1 MSATTPAYRAR
12 RTREIA
18 YGTWTPFIADSDPVR
33 EHVRQ
38 LRERTGA
45 TYRDLAAAASLST
58 MAVHAAV
65 NGAGQIRAE
74 TAAALLNLT
83 PERIERPRVAAAGTT
98 RRVRALIA
106 MGHTCQRQA
115 QALGC
120 HSETVQKLA
129 RGGAA
134 TVPAGL
140 WADAE
145 RLYDAW
151 WDKRP
156 PERTRQERR
165 AAEAA
170 RRRAERSGWCTGGG
184 LDDERID
191 DPGYLPRA
199 SWRRAEGA
207 GLHRRTRSAD
217 SAPPTRWCG
226 WPRGGVS
233 RSRSWRPRDERQQA
247 AWSRLPDPL

>member
-1 MSATTPAYRAR
+1 MTSTTPTYRAR
-12 RTREIA
+12 RAREIA
-18 YGTWTPFIADSDPVR
+18 YGTWAPFIADAEPVR

-45 TYRDLAAAASLST
+45 TYRDLAAAGSLST
-58 MAVHAAV
+58 MAVHALV
-65 NGAGQIRAE
+65 NGAGHVRAE
-74 TAAALLNLT
+74 TAAALLILT
-83 PERIERPRVAAAGTT
+83 PERLERPRVAAAGTT

-115 QALGC
+115 RALGC
-120 HSETVQKLA
+120 HPETLQKLA
-129 RGGAA
+129 RGDAA

-140 WADAE
+140 RADAE
-145 RLYDAW
+145 RLYDTW

-156 PERTRQERR
+156 PERTREERA

-207 GLHRRTRSAD
+207 GL
-217 SAPPTRWCG
+217 APEGP
-226 WPRGGVS
+226 
-233 RSRSWRPRDERQQA
+233 RSRRLTRPNPKENNHDA
-247 AWSRLPDPL
+247 APR